1 MAHTHPQHTI
11 LRLELR
17 LGLANIKILDAPE
30 CPKRE
35 RKHQDPG
42 FSPMPKERE
51 RHRERERIANAE
63 EESSE
68 TEGCGCGSAN
78 QGHVEFG
85 DARLALRVHH
95 QRCQNHGSP
104 PLTLSRSACM
114 RARVGCMCCV
124 RERERERERE
134 RIPYT
139 SRVRSKT
146 LRKTSS
152 SLLQPHLRLGLQ
164 IRPSQSLRS
173 AADLGWVED
182 CCRVLAAKH
191 VPWDRRMHLILP
203 QLTQL

>member
-1 MAHTHPQHTI
+1 MASCCLSTPCGSHTSTTN
-11 LRLELR
+11 LLSLELR
-17 LGLANIKILDAPE
+17 LGLANIKILDAPQ
-30 CPKRE
+30 CPKRA
-35 RKHQDPG
+35 RKNQDPG
-42 FSPMPKERE
+42 FSLMPREREKTSRSWILPNAQRERGKERE
-51 RHRERERIANAE
+51 RSANAE

-68 TEGCGCGSAN
+68 TEGCGCRSAN

-85 DARLALRVHH
+85 DARLALRVHY

-146 LRKTSS
+146 SGI
-152 SLLQPHLRLGLQ
+152 P
-164 IRPSQSLRS
+164 ILRS
-173 AADLGWVED
+173 SGHIFV
-182 CCRVLAAKH
+182 
-191 VPWDRRMHLILP
+191 
-203 QLTQL
+203 

>member
-1 MAHTHPQHTI
+1 MVRMASCCFSTPCGSHTSTIHTTSF
-11 LRLELR
+11 RTSFR
-17 LGLANIKILDAPE
+17 S
-30 CPKRE
+30 C
-35 RKHQDPG
+35 KHQDPG
-42 FSPMPKERE
+42 CSPMPKERE
-51 RHRERERIANAE
+51 KTSRSWILPNAQRERGTERERSANAK

-134 RIPYT
+134 NPIHFPCAKQNPQEYLFFAPPT
-139 SRVRSKT
+139 
-146 LRKTSS
+146 TSS
-152 SLLQPHLRLGLQ
+152 FRVTDPSLTVL
-164 IRPSQSLRS
+164 
-173 AADLGWVED
+173 ED
-182 CCRVLAAKH
+182 CCRSWVG
-191 VPWDRRMHLILP
+191 
-203 QLTQL
+203 